1 MTLEQQIKDLIE
13 AAGRQLSGQFSERLQ
28 GIATEI
34 GQAASAERV
43 SVVRELRVAAEAES
57 AKRSQEAVAAAQAE
71 HAQRL
76 EEAVNAAHQE
86 GARRIDEAVAAAQA
100 EYAQRLEEAVN
111 TAHKEGARKID
122 EAVAAARVE
131 QARKHDEDLAAA
143 QAEHAQRLEEAV
155 AAAHQEG
162 ARRIDDAVAA
172 AQAELNREHQSALV
186 SVRSDVAREIEDA
199 VAAARSE
206 TASQHDAVTASI
218 RADAAR
224 SQADAVASAL
234 AEAEQQLVRARD
246 EAEQQLVR
254 ARDEAEQQL
263 ARTRDEAEQQLAR
276 ARDEAEQQ
284 LAGSIDAARREVHE
298 TAERTL
304 VETRASE
311 RHAELAQMERLV
323 EAVRRLDTARSLTDA
338 LDVLVDVASKEAP
351 RVAVFMA
358 RGTRVLGWKGAGL
371 PPGTDLKQMDMSAA
385 ESGLIPRAMR
395 AAAALTTS
403 ESADPALMTTPFGV
417 LPTDAAGLAVALRVG
432 GEPVAVLYA
441 DDAADHRRE
450 VPSAWPEAVELLARH
465 AARCLEVLTVVRV
478 SRPIAAAPAM
488 AAASAPPTSPRFA
501 PQARAHAA
509 ISDTDDDAGRRYAK
523 LLVSEIKLYHE
534 SAVSQ
539 GRRDA
544 NILQRL
550 REEINRAR
558 TLYDERVPHAVRSR
572 ADYFEQ
578 ELVRTLA
585 NGDRR
590 LLGQMGG
597 PRSC

>member
-1 MTLEQQIKDLIE
+1 MTLEQQIQDLIE
-13 AAGRQLSGQFSERLQ
+13 AASRQLSGQVSERLQ

-34 GQAASAERV
+34 VQAASAQHV
-43 SVVRELRVAAEAES
+43 SEVRELRMAAEAES
-57 AKRSQEAVAAAQAE
+57 AKRSEEAVAAAQAE
-71 HAQRL
+71 HAR
-76 EEAVNAAHQE
+76 
-86 GARRIDEAVAAAQA
+86 
-100 EYAQRLEEAVN
+100 
-111 TAHKEGARKID
+111 
-122 EAVAAARVE
+122 
-131 QARKHDEDLAAA
+131 
-143 QAEHAQRLEEAV
+143 RLEEAV

-162 ARRIDDAVAA
+162 ARRIDDAVASVKA
-172 AQAELNREHQSALV
+172 EQA
-186 SVRSDVAREIEDA
+186 RSIEDA
-199 VAAARSE
+199 VAAVRFE
-206 TASQHDAVTASI
+206 TSSHHDALTASI

-224 SQADAVASAL
+224 SQADAVAGAL
-234 AEAEQQLVRARD
+234 ADAEQQLARTR
-246 EAEQQLVR
+246 E
-254 ARDEAEQQL
+254 EAEQQL
-263 ARTRDEAEQQLAR
+263 ARTREEAEQH
-276 ARDEAEQQ
+276 
-284 LAGSIDAARREVHE
+284 LAGSVDAARREVHQ
-298 TAERTL
+298 TLERTL

-311 RHAELAQMERLV
+311 RHVELEQMERLV

-338 LDVLVDVASKEAP
+338 LEVLVDVAAKEAP

-371 PPGTDLKQMDMSAA
+371 PLGTDLKQMDMSAA
-385 ESGLIPRAMR
+385 EGGLIPRAMR
-395 AAAALTTS
+395 ATAALTTS
-403 ESADPALMTTPFGV
+403 ESPDPALMTTPFGV
-417 LPTDAAGLAVALRVG
+417 LPADAAGVAIALRVC

-478 SRPIAAAPAM
+478 SRPAFSAPAM
-488 AAASAPPTSPRFA
+488 AAASAPPPSPRFA

-534 SAVSQ
+534 AAVSQ

-550 REEINRAR
+550 REEIDRAR

-572 ADYFEQ
+572 ADYFDQ

-585 NGDRR
+585 NGDSR
-590 LLGQMGG
+590 LLGQV
-597 PRSC
+597 